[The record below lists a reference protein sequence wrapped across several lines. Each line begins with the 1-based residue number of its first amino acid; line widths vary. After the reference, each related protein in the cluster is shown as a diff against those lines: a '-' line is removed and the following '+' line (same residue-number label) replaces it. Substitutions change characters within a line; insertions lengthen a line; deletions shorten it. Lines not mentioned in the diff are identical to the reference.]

1 MVLPQ
6 RHRLRG
12 RGLFD
17 YLYQQ
22 GRRFHRGLLLLRVA
36 PANPQLLSHHG
47 TSSPTSEELR
57 FAVVVSTKVS
67 KRSVV
72 RNRLRRRLHE
82 AFVQAA
88 APATRQFPS
97 VMQSHWLLLSLKP
110 GAADLSDDELL
121 REWNALL
128 HQAGLIDD
136 RNPDHAQ

>member
-12 RGLFD
+12 RGIFD

-22 GRRFHRGLLLLRVA
+22 GRRFNRGLLLLRVA
-36 PANPQLLSHHG
+36 PANPQLLSRHG
-47 TSSPTSEELR
+47 THSPSSEELR
-57 FAVVVSTKVS
+57 FAVVVSSKVS

-72 RNRLRRRLHE
+72 RNRLRRSLHDV
-82 AFVQAA
+82 FVQAA
-88 APATRQFPS
+88 APATRRFPS
-97 VMQSHWLLLSLKP
+97 EPQSHWLLLSLKP

-128 HQAGLIDD
+128 HQSGLIDD
-136 RNPDHAQ
+136 RNPHHAQ